1 MDKIIIKAPKKEK
14 STAKK
19 YIYIGIAVL
28 MFALTV
34 FVPLPYSVLEADD
47 VTLTLDGRI
56 SLAVLIF
63 CLVLWVTEPIPFH
76 ITGILGVI
84 ILTFSRVTN
93 AAGRTIGFNDIIRTG
108 FGDSTVVFFIGI
120 LVLAVA
126 ITKSGLG
133 TRVAMFILT
142 VTGNKTSNILL
153 GFMVGG
159 AMTSLFITDMAVAA
173 ILTPI
178 AFSLCK
184 QEGLVPLKS
193 NFARCLLI
201 TCAWAAT
208 IGGNGT
214 PSGGGA
220 NIWAFNYIRYEHG
233 YPLGYLEW
241 LLYGMPITI
250 LPLIPAWLILKTMFK
265 PEITHLKKTKEDMK
279 ADFKALGP
287 MSKDERS
294 TAIIFLST
302 IAVWLTSD
310 FIGDW
315 TGVAIGPA
323 LPAFLA
329 CAVLFM
335 PGVTNFKWK
344 EVAKEVSW
352 ESVLLIATGLSVG
365 LALSE
370 TGAAAWLAVS
380 LLGEMFTLP
389 LFVQLL
395 AIGMFLALIKLLLS
409 SNTVTAVIVIPVL
422 CALVTRAGLPNM
434 GAGIV
439 LTAALSLTISFI
451 LVTTTPTNVIP
462 YSTGYF
468 TLMDFAKAGIPMTI
482 VAAVIIAGVFY
493 VIGSFTGLFVDPET
507 AAAASQA
514 VTGPAAGI

>member
-1 MDKIIIKAPKKEK
+1 M
-14 STAKK
+14 AKK
-19 YIYIGIAVL
+19 YLCFGAAILAFLLAV
-28 MFALTV
+28 F
-34 FVPLPYSVLEADD
+34 FPLSDSVLTTDD

-76 ITGILGVI
+76 ITGIMGVVL
-84 ILTFSRVTN
+84 LTFSKVIN
-93 AAGRTIGFNDIIRTG
+93 SAGRTLTFNDIIRSG

-120 LVLAVA
+120 LVVAVA

-133 TRVAMFILT
+133 ARIAMFILT
-142 VTGNKTSNILL
+142 ITGNKTSNVLL
-153 GFMVGG
+153 GFMIGG
-159 AMTSLFITDMAVAA
+159 AAISLFITDMAVAA

-193 NFARCLLI
+193 NFAKAILI
-201 TCAWAAT
+201 SCAWAAT

-220 NIWAFNYIRYEHG
+220 NIYAFNYIREVHG
-233 YPLGYLEW
+233 YPLAYLEW
-241 LLYGMPITI
+241 CLYGMPITI
-250 LPLIPAWLILKTMFK
+250 LMIIPGWLILMIMFK
-265 PEITHLKKTKEDMK
+265 PEITHLSKTKAEMK

-294 TAIIFLST
+294 TAIIFLCT
-302 IAVWLTSD
+302 ILLWLSSD
-310 FIGDW
+310 FIGKW
-315 TGVAIGPA
+315 LGVTIGPA

-329 CAVLFM
+329 CAFFFL
-335 PGVTNFKWK
+335 PGVTSFKWK
-344 EVAKEVSW
+344 EISKEVSW

-365 LALSE
+365 LAMSE
-370 TGAAAWLAVS
+370 TGSATWLAVS
-380 LLGEMFTLP
+380 LLSGMFELP
-389 LFVQLL
+389 LFVQLFL
-395 AIGMFLALIKLLLS
+395 IGIFLALIKLLLS
-409 SNTVTAVIVIPVL
+409 SNTVTAVIIIPTL
-422 CALVTRAGLPNM
+422 CALASKLGAPNM

-468 TLMDFAKAGIPMTI
+468 TLGDFAKAGVLMTI
-482 VAAVIIAGVFY
+482 ATALIIAGVFY
-493 VIGSFTGLFVDPET
+493 VIGSFSGLFV
-507 AAAASQA
+507 
-514 VTGPAAGI
+514 GP